1 MILTINIYHQCV
13 ALRPRFAPL
22 TLVKINFSLNTSTHT
37 ENVSFVSK
45 GSSICL
51 LCIIVKSF
59 VCKKNLQAVKELY
72 EIVPSLKWE
81 KEEKRINKIVFIGNL
96 IYFF

>member
-1 MILTINIYHQCV
+1 M
-13 ALRPRFAPL
+13 
-22 TLVKINFSLNTSTHT
+22 
-37 ENVSFVSK
+37 
-45 GSSICL
+45 
-51 LCIIVKSF
+51 CIIVKSF

-96 IYFF
+96 IYFSSFNTILSEKGLLQLVNILLLLFLSE